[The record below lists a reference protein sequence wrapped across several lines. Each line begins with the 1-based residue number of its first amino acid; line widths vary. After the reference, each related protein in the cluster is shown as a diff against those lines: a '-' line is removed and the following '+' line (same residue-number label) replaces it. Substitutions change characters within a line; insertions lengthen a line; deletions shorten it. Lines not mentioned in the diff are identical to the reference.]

1 MSSEV
6 QSLIM
11 EIRAGAGGDEA
22 GLFVVDLFKMYS
34 GYTKNQGW
42 GFKVLNQEPTPIGGY
57 KELSLEIEGRRVF
70 DKLKNEAGVHRV
82 QRIPETE
89 RKGRIHTSTATVVVL
104 PKAKPRQVQLKRSD
118 VKIESFP
125 SSGPGG
131 QYTNRRETAVRVTHK
146 KTGITA
152 TCQSARSQSKNKI
165 NAVRILQAK
174 LLQRKHQKL
183 SQKRGQKRLSQM
195 GGGKRANKIRTY
207 NFPQNR
213 VTDHRIKKTWNNL
226 EEIMDG
232 NLELIIKKLST
243 KTK

>member
-1 MSSEV
+1 
-6 QSLIM
+6 M

-22 GLFVVDLFKMYS
+22 GLFVADLFKMYS
-34 GYTKNQGW
+34 GYSKNQGW

-57 KELSLEIEGRRVF
+57 KEMSLEIKGSGAL
-70 DKLKNEAGVHRV
+70 DNLKTEAGVHRV

-104 PKAKPRQVQLKRSD
+104 PKAKPRQVQLKRSE
-118 VKIESFP
+118 VEIESFC

-131 QYTNRRETAVRVTHK
+131 QYTNKRETAIRVTHK
-146 KTGITA
+146 KTGIAA
-152 TCQSARSQSKNKI
+152 TCQSARSQSKNKV

-174 LLQRKHQKL
+174 LLQRKRREL
-183 SQKRGQKRLSQM
+183 AQKRGQKRLSQM

-213 VTDHRIKKTWNNL
+213 ITDHRIKKTWHDL
-226 EEIMDG
+226 ESIMEG
-232 NLELIIKKLST
+232 NITPVIKEVRKLS
-243 KTK
+243 K

>member
-1 MSSEV
+1 MTNNEV
-6 QSLIM
+6 QSLII

-22 GLFVVDLFKMYS
+22 GLFVADLFKMYS
-34 GYTKNQGW
+34 GYAKNQGW
-42 GFKVLNQEPTPIGGY
+42 SLKTLNQESTSIGGY
-57 KELSLEIEGRRVF
+57 KEVSLEVKGRKAF
-70 DKLKNEAGVHRV
+70 DKLKTEAGVHRV

-104 PKAKPRQVQLKRSD
+104 PKAKPKQVQLKKSD
-118 VKIESFP
+118 VEIESFC

-131 QYTNRRETAVRVTHK
+131 QYTNKRETAIRVTHK

-174 LLQRKHQKL
+174 LLQRKRRQLAK
-183 SQKRGQKRLSQM
+183 KRGQKRLSQM

-213 VTDHRIKKTWNNL
+213 ITDHRIKKTWHDL
-226 EEIMDG
+226 ESIMEG
-232 NLELIIKKLST
+232 NLTPVIKKLE
-243 KTK
+243 K